1 MKRTK
6 NMYYRET
13 LEAEELYLYAIN
25 DNWCYTRIITPALAG
40 LERKAKKGV
49 YDPDKAVDSFFRV
62 TTACAV
68 QYEKEF
74 GAKFFNVTFDVTDRF
89 TAAVKMEERFR
100 DQIYGLE

>member
-13 LEAEELYLYAIN
+13 PDAEELYLYAIN
-25 DNWCYTRIITPALAG
+25 DNWCYTRNITPVLVG

-62 TTACAV
+62 ATACAV
-68 QYEKEF
+68 QYDREYGNRF
-74 GAKFFNVTFDVTDRF
+74 GTCFTVTDRF

-100 DQIYGLE
+100 DQIMGLE